1 MESLKAMV
9 AQAAGAFCT
18 KAAFSSHM
26 SCFQLA
32 GQEGDVC
39 VQLQAVVLLQSMWPM
54 STLPKSKVTVTA
66 LSICSSFA
74 EVHPHTEDAAA
85 LGSGPERH
93 VAVKTS
99 LAWADAV
106 IL

>member
-1 MESLKAMV
+1 
-9 AQAAGAFCT
+9 
-18 KAAFSSHM
+18 M

-39 VQLQAVVLLQSMWPM
+39 VQWQAVVLLQSMWPM
-54 STLPKSKVTVTA
+54 STLPESKVTMTE
-66 LSICSSFA
+66 LSLKEESFA
-74 EVHPHTEDAAA
+74 EDHPHTEDAAA

-93 VAVKTS
+93 VAVKAS